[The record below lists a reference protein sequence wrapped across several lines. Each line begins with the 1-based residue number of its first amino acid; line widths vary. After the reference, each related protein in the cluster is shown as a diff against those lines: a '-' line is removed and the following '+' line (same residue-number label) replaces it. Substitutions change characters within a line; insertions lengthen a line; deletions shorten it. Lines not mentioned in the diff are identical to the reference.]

1 MKLYVYDHCPYC
13 VKARMILGYHNIN
26 FEMITLLNDDEK
38 TPNDLIGQKMVPIL
52 SIDENTYMPESLD
65 IIKYIDDQNGSNLIY
80 DEDQNLNRWLAEARE
95 YTYPLAMPRWVK
107 MPLKE
112 FATQAAIDY
121 FTKKKEDYIGS
132 FESHLKNSEAL
143 IKQAEA
149 HLKKLEDLFISDGP
163 YFMGEKLSINDFH
176 LFATLRSLTCV
187 KGLEFPNKV
196 SSYLGE
202 QSKLSK
208 VDLYLDAAL

>member
-13 VKARMILGYHNIN
+13 VKARMVLGYSNVD
-26 FEMITLLNDDEK
+26 FELITLLNDDEK

-52 SIDENTYMPESLD
+52 SLDESNHMPESMD
-65 IIKYIDDQNGSNLIY
+65 IIKFIDKKNNLNLSY
-80 DEDQNLNRWLAEARE
+80 DEDINLNEWLKEAKK

-112 FATQAAIDY
+112 FETKKAIEY

-132 FESHLKNSEAL
+132 FEKHLENSEAL
-143 IKQAEA
+143 INQAES
-149 HLKKLEDLFISDGP
+149 HLEKLVNLLKYDGP
-163 YFMGEKLSINDFH
+163 YFLDENLSINDFH

-187 KGLEFPNKV
+187 KGLDFPDKV
-196 SSYLGE
+196 SAYLNE
-202 QSKLSK
+202 QSKRSN
-208 VDLYLDAAL
+208 VNLYSEIAI